1 MSKTISFR
9 KTIATAS
16 VAVATTA
23 SVVFVGLAGSQ
34 MAQAK
39 TVTTPRCLVNQLSTS
54 MRAGSPG
61 AGQRYAFVTLKN
73 TSKVT
78 CETGG
83 YVGLGLTNSKDKGLP
98 THAIREDRKDATA
111 IKLTP
116 GEKAT
121 EQLQWGVI
129 GGAGVCV
136 KSAKHLLV
144 TPPNDFHSFI
154 LPWKLG
160 TVCESG
166 RFFEMPLKLA

>member
-1 MSKTISFR
+1 MSKTISLH

-16 VAVATTA
+16 VAIATTA
-23 SVVFVGLAGSQ
+23 SLAFVGLAGSQ
-34 MAQAK
+34 IAQAK
-39 TVTTPRCLVNQLSTS
+39 TTTPRCLVNQLSSS

-61 AGQRYAFVTLKN
+61 AGQRYATITLKN

-83 YVGLGLTNSKDKGLP
+83 YVGLGLTNSKNKALP
-98 THAIREDRKDATA
+98 THAVRDNKQHVTA

-121 EQLQWGVI
+121 ELIQWGVVS
-129 GGAGVCV
+129 GTGTCV

-154 LPWKLG
+154 LPWKMG

-166 RFFEMPLKLA
+166 RFFEQPLKLA